1 MIRTCVL
8 VLTVSATSGVAQW
21 LNHPAP
27 CIPRLPDGK
36 PNLSARTPR
45 TADGKPDL
53 YGIWEMDATFQD
65 DPFFQGPAHINE
77 LKPED
82 IMLTP
87 EGEALQ
93 RQQLKGNDANCLP
106 RIFAAFTRTE
116 PFKIFAIKET
126 VVLLYEAP
134 TIYRQIFMDGREL
147 PKDPNPTWLG
157 YSVGKWDG
165 DTLVVETSGFNDRG
179 LLPGGRTHSSA
190 LHIFERYRRPDFGHL
205 EIQYKIDDPKI
216 YAKPWTITQH
226 HHLTPDTELLEYIC
240 NENEKD
246 LKHIVGAK

>member
-1 MIRTCVL
+1 MIRTFIL

-21 LNHPAP
+21 LNYPVP
-27 CIPRLPDGK
+27 GIPRLPDGK
-36 PNLSARTPR
+36 PNLSAPTPR

-53 YGIWEMDATFQD
+53 YGIWKMDETFED
-65 DPFFQGPAHINE
+65 GPFFQGPAHINE

-82 IMLTP
+82 IILTP

-93 RQQLKGNDANCLP
+93 RQSNDNDAANCLP
-106 RIFAAFTRTE
+106 RIFTAFTRNE

-126 VVLLYEAP
+126 VVLLYEAR

-205 EIQYKIDDPKI
+205 EIQYKIDDPKV